1 MKSKAWIVAVLLGL
15 GVAGAAAW
23 WVLRERDAG
32 VSYRSAK
39 IERGSLQAAVSASG
53 TVTPVT
59 QVQVSS
65 QVSGQIKE
73 LFVDFNS
80 EVKAGQ
86 LIARLDPETFEYR
99 LRQANADVEAARA
112 TVLTAQ
118 ANVLQA
124 MAQVGKARVEV
135 QEAQRDL
142 ERKQDLVAQNFIS
155 AVEAERAS
163 ALVRT
168 LAESL
173 KATDA
178 QVAVARAQAQN
189 AQAIVKQREAQLAQA
204 RVDVEHTQIRS
215 PVTGIVI
222 KRSVEVG
229 QTVAASLQAPELF
242 VIAANLNDMQVETA
256 IDEADIARVRA
267 AQKVNFTID
276 AFPGRGFEGAVKQV
290 RKAAVSAQN
299 VTTYTVV
306 VAFSNPGAGLLPGM
320 TANVRIV
327 TETRDNSLKIPNAAL
342 RVRIAGVEPVAP
354 GGPASAA
361 AARSIGAAGPWS
373 WIGSANAQ
381 TPASQA
387 GGKGAAKP
395 ASASPTSTDAANAPA
410 PAAPPQAA
418 ASGARAATGSAAAPA
433 GAGPGGPLREFRDRL
448 VSELAL
454 APAQI
459 EKVDALFA
467 EARPSFGELR
477 GLAEEERPKARERIL
492 ADLRARVA
500 EHLSPEQRPKYQ
512 QLLAELGGR
521 QSTRGRIYLL
531 SAANKPVAYNV
542 RLGIT
547 DGVSTEL
554 LVTPGSPDVE
564 ALVEGANV
572 IIGVIG
578 ATSGAPARPM
588 TPGGPRPP
596 F

>member
-1 MKSKAWIVAVLLGL
+1 MKNRLWLSTGALALA
-15 GVAGAAAW
+15 VAGGAAW
-23 WVLRERDAG
+23 WLARDRDAG

-39 IERGSLQAAVSASG
+39 IERGSLHAAVSASG

-80 EVKAGQ
+80 EVTQGQ

-99 LRQANADVEAARA
+99 LRQSNADVEAARA
-112 TVLTAQ
+112 SVLTAQ

-124 MAQVGKARVEV
+124 LAQVGKARVDV

-142 ERKQDLVAQNFIS
+142 ERKQDLVAKNFIS
-155 AVEAERAS
+155 TVEAERAS
-163 ALVRT
+163 ALVRS

-242 VIAANLNDMQVETA
+242 VIAANLNDMQVETS
-256 IDEADIARVRA
+256 IDEADIARVRN
-267 AQKVNFTID
+267 AQKVSFTID
-276 AFPGRGFEGAVKQV
+276 AFPGRSFDGAVKQV

-306 VAFSNPGAGLLPGM
+306 VAFANPGASLLPGM
-320 TANVRIV
+320 TANVRII
-327 TETRDNSLKIPNAAL
+327 TETRDNVLKVPNAAL
-342 RVRIAGVEPVAP
+342 RVRIAGVEPASP
-354 GGPASAA
+354 PAGPASAA
-361 AARSIGAAGPWS
+361 SAARTGKTNAWS
-373 WIGSANAQ
+373 WIGAAQAQPAGSAA
-381 TPASQA
+381 T
-387 GGKGAAKP
+387 GA
-395 ASASPTSTDAANAPA
+395 T
-410 PAAPPQAA
+410 AA
-418 ASGARAATGSAAAPA
+418 ASGAPGAARPASTGAA
-433 GAGPGGPLREFRDRL
+433 GAVGAAGPLRDFRDRL
-448 VSELAL
+448 VSELQL

-459 EKVDALFA
+459 EKVDALLA
-467 EARPSFGELR
+467 EVRPRFGELR
-477 GLAEEERPKARERIL
+477 SLSEDERPKARDRIMV
-492 ADLRARVA
+492 DLRARVA
-500 EHLSPEQRPKYQ
+500 EQLTPEQKPRYQ
-512 QLLAELGGR
+512 QLLAEIGGR
-521 QSTRGRIYLL
+521 QGTRGRIHLL
-531 SAANKPVAYNV
+531 GSDNKPVAYNV

-547 DGVSTEL
+547 DGVATEL
-554 LVTPGSPDVE
+554 LVAPGAPGAD
-564 ALVEGANV
+564 ALVEGATV
-572 IIGVIG
+572 ITGVINTNA
-578 ATSGAPARPM
+578 ATPARPA